1 LLDPVRRRAY
11 DLSTF
16 PDEQV
21 PESLSARASRPAL
34 AAEELMLRSELL
46 RELGPDTEFTGPLL
60 RKVRESM
67 GIDVTE
73 IAQRTKIAKAHLV
86 AIEEENFSA
95 LPATVYVRGFVSELA
110 KFLKLDPV
118 QVQRT
123 FLRRVRTSTGSE

>member
-1 LLDPVRRRAY
+1 
-11 DLSTF
+11 
-16 PDEQV
+16 
-21 PESLSARASRPAL
+21 
-34 AAEELMLRSELL
+34 MLRSELL

>member
-1 LLDPVRRRAY
+1 
-11 DLSTF
+11 
-16 PDEQV
+16 
-21 PESLSARASRPAL
+21 SARASRPAL
-34 AAEELMLRSELL
+34 AAEELMLRGELL
-46 RELGPDTEFTGPLL
+46 RELGPDTEYSGALL

-67 GIDVTE
+67 GVE
-73 IAQRTKIAKAHLV
+73 IAEIAGRTKIAKAHLI

-123 FLRRVRTSTGSE
+123 FLRRVRAGLGTE